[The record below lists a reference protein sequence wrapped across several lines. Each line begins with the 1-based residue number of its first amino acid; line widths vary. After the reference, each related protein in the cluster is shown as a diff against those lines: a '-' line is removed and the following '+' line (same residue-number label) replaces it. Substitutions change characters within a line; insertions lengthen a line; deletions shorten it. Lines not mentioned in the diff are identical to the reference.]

1 MGMMCKHDRW
11 LSTQC
16 APILAQETWFKS
28 TLLTEYGLLQVDGK
42 CRRRFPLALVKVAW
56 SISSIPSDTEANLMN
71 QMMTS

>member
-1 MGMMCKHDRW
+1 
-11 LSTQC
+11 
-16 APILAQETWFKS
+16 
-28 TLLTEYGLLQVDGK
+28 LLTEYGLLQVDGK